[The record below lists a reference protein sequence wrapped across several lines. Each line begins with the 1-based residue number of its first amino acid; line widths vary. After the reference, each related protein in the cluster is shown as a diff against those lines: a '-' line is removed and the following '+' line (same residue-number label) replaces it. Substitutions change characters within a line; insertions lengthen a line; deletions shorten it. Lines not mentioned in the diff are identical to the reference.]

1 MHKQWL
7 AMLSVLGLAGSA
19 GRIQGQVL
27 KGSVPAKGKT
37 STSKTNITSP
47 RDAATGSKLQVN
59 QQTLRNQNQGSIKS
73 QTGNTGTC
81 GATKADAAHL
91 TGVKGGANTQLTKAN
106 ANNQITKGNANNA
119 ITKGNANNAIT
130 KGNANNAITKGNA
143 NNAVTKGNANNA
155 LTKGNA
161 NNQLTKGSSNAQ
173 LTKANNSQ
181 LTKAG
186 DSALTKA
193 KTGPQ

>member
-119 ITKGNANNAIT
+119 ITKGNANNA
-130 KGNANNAITKGNA
+130 
-143 NNAVTKGNANNA
+143 